1 MENENVQMDRIYDER
16 VGHRIKSNEF
26 RRSVVMIL
34 VLKVISVIL
43 QALALGLS
51 DNEAIEKVSK
61 QFGLDPDEV
70 KRWL

>member
-1 MENENVQMDRIYDER
+1 MDRFYGDR
-16 VGHRIKSNEF
+16 VGHRIKSNGF

-51 DNEAIEKVSK
+51 DCEAIEKVSK
-61 QFGLDPDEV
+61 QFGLDPEEV

>member
-51 DNEAIEKVSK
+51 DCEAIEKVSK
-61 QFGLDPDEV
+61 QLDPEEV

>member
-1 MENENVQMDRIYDER
+1 MDRFYGDR
-16 VGHRIKSNEF
+16 VGHRIKSTEF
-26 RRSVVMIL
+26 RRGVIMIL

>member
-1 MENENVQMDRIYDER
+1 
-16 VGHRIKSNEF
+16 
-26 RRSVVMIL
+26 MIL

>member
-26 RRSVVMIL
+26 RRNVVMIL

-51 DNEAIEKVSK
+51 DCEAIEKVSK
-61 QFGLDPDEV
+61 QFGLDPEEV

>member
-51 DNEAIEKVSK
+51 DCEAIEKVSK
-61 QFGLDPDEV
+61 QFGLDPEEV